1 VKESIRHFNIRVYGL
16 VINEYNEVL
25 LADEYVLDQKMT
37 KFPGGGMQFGEGT
50 ADCIKR
56 EAREEFGQEVEIIDH
71 FYTTDFFQKSY
82 FHKDHQIIS
91 IYYLIRFKDDIRF
104 KISTTPFDFKELK
117 NGNRSFR
124 WIKIKD
130 LTDDVL
136 TLPIDRHV
144 ASLLRK
150 KGTKKGTAPS
160 IN

>member
-1 VKESIRHFNIRVYGL
+1 VKETIRHFNIRVYGL
-16 VINEYNEVL
+16 VINEDEEVL
-25 LADEYVLDQKMT
+25 ITDEYVLDQKMT

-56 EAREEFGQEVEIIDH
+56 EAREEFGQDIEIISH

-91 IYYLIRFKDDIRF
+91 IYYLIRFIDDIRF

-130 LTDDVL
+130 LTEDVL

-144 ASLLRK
+144 ASLLREK
-150 KGTKKGTAPS
+150 YC
-160 IN
+160 

>member
-1 VKESIRHFNIRVYGL
+1 MAAIIRHFNIRVYGI
-16 VINEYNEVL
+16 VINEDEEVL
-25 LADEYVLDQKMT
+25 ITDEYVLNRKMT

-56 EAREEFGQEVEIIDH
+56 EAREEFGQDIEIISH

-91 IYYLIRFKDDIRF
+91 IYYLIRFREPVKF
-104 KISTTPFDFKELK
+104 KISKKPFDFPELI
-117 NGNRSFR
+117 NGSRSFR

-130 LTDDVL
+130 LSDDVL

-144 ASLLRK
+144 ASLLKGRK
-150 KGTKKGTAPS
+150 
-160 IN
+160 N